1 MRMLAVYA
9 LAFLMMP
16 LAFAV
21 ESGKPAPDFTGKTSD
36 GKTVKLSQYKGK
48 NVVVLEWLNY
58 GCPFVK
64 KHYDS
69 KNMQELQAKYTAKG
83 QDVIWLS
90 VISSAPGKQGHST
103 PKQAEADRKKMG
115 SGATAVILDEKGEI
129 GQAYGAKVT
138 PHMYVIDKEGVLVYQ
153 GAIDDKATADVKD
166 IDGARNY
173 VTEALEA
180 IGNKKPVEMAQT
192 TAYGCSVKYN

>member
-1 MRMLAVYA
+1 MRMFAVYA

-16 LAFAV
+16 LAFAA

-90 VISSAPGKQGHST
+90 VISSAPGKQGYST

-115 SGATAVILDEKGEI
+115 SAATAVILDDKGEI
-129 GQAYGAKVT
+129 GQAFGAKVT

-166 IDGARNY
+166 IVGARNY
-173 VTEALEA
+173 VTEALESIA
-180 IGNKKPVEMAQT
+180 NKKPLEMAQT